1 MASGLPCLKEMPLAF
16 HCSVGCC
23 FCCCLAAQLYPTL
36 CDPMD
41 GSPPG
46 SSLHRILQARILEW
60 QYSSIGRG
68 KNTCPPPGDLPNPG
82 IEPVSPVYLALAGG
96 LFTIEPSGKPL
107 RNLLKVKELVPC
119 ELVFESEI
127 SNSRVRALEKHVPM
141 PACFG

>member
-1 MASGLPCLKEMPLAF
+1 MASGLPCLKEMPLTF
-16 HCSVGCC
+16 HCSIGCC
-23 FCCCLAAQLYPTL
+23 FCCCLAAQSYPTL

-82 IEPVSPVYLALAGG
+82 IEPVSLMSPALTGRIFTANTRREEQLHKLG
-96 LFTIEPSGKPL
+96 LFKIRKSNEKCKS
-107 RNLLKVKELVPC
+107 NLP
-119 ELVFESEI
+119 
-127 SNSRVRALEKHVPM
+127 
-141 PACFG
+141 